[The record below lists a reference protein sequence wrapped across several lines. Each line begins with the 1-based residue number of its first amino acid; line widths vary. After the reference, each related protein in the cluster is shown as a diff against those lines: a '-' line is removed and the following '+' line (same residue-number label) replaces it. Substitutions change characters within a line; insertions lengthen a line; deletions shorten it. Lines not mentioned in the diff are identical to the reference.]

1 VEFPIVARG
10 PLGQVL
16 KDAATQFFWPIYS
29 AIVHELQ
36 LVGGR
41 PNNENLLDALAF

>member
-1 VEFPIVARG
+1 MS

-29 AIVHELQ
+29 AIVQELQ
-36 LVGGR
+36 LIGCQPMMGEER
-41 PNNENLLDALAF
+41 KSARFSSA